1 MAKPTSLIFHV
12 GSRKPFA
19 EEAPVMDAVQQAKH
33 KRGYTAS
40 TALFK
45 TSTRAAA
52 TGGSHVRAV
61 DIVRAAAASPAG
73 VSATGVVGRVLA
85 QGGVTPAQPARRS
98 AIADAQGQVAASL
111 RRLGVLG

>member
-1 MAKPTSLIFHV
+1 MATKPLIFHV

-19 EEAPVMDAVQQAKH
+19 EEAPVVDAVQQAKV
-33 KRGYTAS
+33 KRGNVAG

-45 TSTRAAA
+45 TSSRATAV
-52 TGGSHVRAV
+52 GGVHVQAV

-73 VSATGVVGRVLA
+73 VATTGVVGRALA
-85 QGGVTPAQPARRS
+85 QGGVTAAQPARRS
-98 AIADAQGQVAASL
+98 AIADARGSVAASL

>member
-1 MAKPTSLIFHV
+1 MATKPLIFHV

-19 EEAPVMDAVQQAKH
+19 EEAPVMDAVQQAKI
-33 KRGYTAS
+33 KRGKAAGA
-40 TALFK
+40 ALFR
-45 TSTRAAA
+45 TSGRAMAM
-52 TGGSHVRAV
+52 GGVHLQAV

-73 VSATGVVGRVLA
+73 VAATSAVGRVLA
-85 QGGVTPAQPARRS
+85 QGGVTPSVPARSS